1 MTFLLSRLPRAAF
14 TIFIILV
21 LNFFLFRLLPGA
33 NSDRILV
40 SNPKF
45 SQQTRLALRHEFG
58 LDRPLGMQFLTYL
71 ANTARGRLG
80 LSFAQKRPVAE
91 VIRERVGP
99 TWLLVG
105 SAEGLAILLGTV
117 LGTLAAWRRGTWLDW
132 STVGFSLVMY
142 AVPTFWLGILLVS
155 GLCVGL
161 RAFPTFGMLVP
172 GEDHATWWLLAAD
185 LLHHL
190 FLPVLTLTLVLLGG
204 YLLIMKESLGGVLAE
219 DYITTAR
226 AKGLTERAILSHHAL
241 PNALL
246 PMVTLIALNLGF
258 LMGGAIEVETVF
270 SWPGLG
276 RLMFE
281 ALQARDF
288 PVLQGLFLII
298 TVMVVLANLLADWL
312 YLFLDPRVKAT

>member
-1 MTFLLSRLPRAAF
+1 MRFLLTGLPRSLF
-14 TIFIILV
+14 TILVVLV

-33 NSDRILV
+33 QSDRILV
-40 SNPKF
+40 NNPKF
-45 SQQTRLALRHEFG
+45 SEATKAQLRQTFG
-58 LDRPLGMQFLTYL
+58 LDKPLGVQFLTYL
-71 ANTARGRLG
+71 ASTARGQLG
-80 LSFAQKRPVAE
+80 LSFSQKRPVAE
-91 VIRERVGP
+91 IIGERVGP
-99 TWLLVG
+99 TLLLVG
-105 SAEGLAILLGTV
+105 TAEVLAITLGMV
-117 LGTLAAWRRGTWLDW
+117 LGAVAAWRRGSWLDHAA
-132 STVGFSLVMY
+132 VAFSLAMY
-142 AVPTFWLGILLVS
+142 SVPTFWLGILVIS
-155 GLCVGL
+155 VFCVEL

-172 GEDHATWWLLAAD
+172 GEVHTSSWLRGLD

-190 FLPVLTLTLVLLGG
+190 FLPVVTLTLVLLGG
-204 YLLIMKESLGGVLAE
+204 YLLIMKESLTGVLGE

-226 AKGLTERAILSHHAL
+226 AKGLTDRAILNRHAL
-241 PNALL
+241 PNAML

-298 TVMVVLANLLADWL
+298 TVMVVLANLLADWV
-312 YLFLDPRVKAT
+312 YMVIDPRVKA